1 MTLEMGKPPAEAH
14 GEVAFGAEFLGWVSQ
29 EPVRDYGRYLTT
41 LDGRKQDP
49 RPAQTCRPLPAH
61 HAVELPAGHG
71 SFTGTADTPPAMDVG
86 CLADMLFLFVVGRA
100 RNLGSRFEGFVE
112 VATFHVEV
120 RQDTLEPS
128 G

>member
-1 MTLEMGKPPAEAH
+1 MPKLLLPTRVYRLAEQQPDDFEKVIVKRARLS
-14 GEVAFGAEFLGWVSQ
+14 GPKLN
-29 EPVRDYGRYLTT
+29 PVWPTRSART
-41 LDGRKQDP
+41 
-49 RPAQTCRPLPAH
+49 
-61 HAVELPAGHG
+61 